1 MLIDPRTIVIINILS
16 AGLFG
21 IALLAV
27 SKGYLRQI
35 KGISDW
41 ATASLLNSFSWLL
54 FAMRDKAPDFVTI
67 ILALGFFQ
75 ASLAY
80 YFKIVADFTGRSKNT
95 RWVIYLISVSTLAL
109 AYFLYV
115 QPDTGMRVVVI
126 SIATAVLLFAS
137 AYVLLSGRERRPK
150 SHLFT
155 GVVFAFSGVF
165 AVFRGLYYLFW
176 DPSHNIDMFSPD
188 IMQTITFLTT
198 YLTSAIVTFGFL
210 LMSYD
215 LYITQHETAEEEIKL
230 NEERLNEAQKLAKVG
245 SWEFDLDTGTL
256 TWSKEHYHIFEM
268 EDTPAEKLYEECR
281 KHIHPDDLP
290 QLDEAIRIGREQNR
304 GVIYEHRIICKDG
317 SIKYLL
323 GIGEIYKGVNGN
335 RNMLRGTVQDVT
347 ELKKAEETARKFAI
361 LESKSKEMEQF
372 AYIASHDLR
381 EPLLTIKNYVELFS
395 DEYKE
400 KLDEESAEYLHR
412 ISRAAIRMD
421 ELMRGLLDYSRLS
434 KIKELQQVD
443 CNETVAQVL
452 ADLDSL
458 INNTKAHI
466 VIDPLPVL
474 KAYPL
479 EMKQLFQNL
488 LTNAIKFRK
497 SDVIPEIRISAQK
510 VNGIWT
516 FKVTDNGIGI
526 RQVDTEKIFALFQR
540 LHNRNEYAGSGIGLA
555 YCKKIVELHHGSI
568 WVESTPGAGSS
579 FYFTII
585 T

>member
-1 MLIDPRTIVIINILS
+1 MLIDPRTVIIVNILS

-27 SKGYLRQI
+27 SQGYLRQI
-35 KGISDW
+35 KGITSW
-41 ATASLLNSFSWLL
+41 ATASLLNSLSWLL
-54 FAMRDKAPDFVTI
+54 YASRDVAPDFVSI
-67 ILALGFFQ
+67 VVALGFFQ

-80 YFKIVADFTGRSKNT
+80 YYKIVADFTGRSKNT
-95 RWVIYLISVSTLAL
+95 RWVIYLIAASTLAL
-109 AYFLYV
+109 AYFLYI
-115 QPDTGMRVVVI
+115 QPDTGIRVVII

-137 AYVLLSGRERRPK
+137 AYVLLSGKERRPK

-155 GVVFAFSGVF
+155 GGVFAFSGVF
-165 AVFRGLYYLFW
+165 ALFRGGYYLFL
-176 DPSHNIDMFSPD
+176 DPSRDINMFSPD
-188 IMQTITFLTT
+188 FMQTVTFLTT

-245 SWEFDLDTGTL
+245 SWEFDLDTGEL

-268 EDTPAEKLYEECR
+268 EEMPSDRLFEECR
-281 KHIHPDDLP
+281 KKIHPDDLSA
-290 QLDEAIRIGREQNR
+290 LDEAIEIGKRDGR
-304 GVIYEHRIICKDG
+304 GVVYEHRMICKDG

-335 RNMLRGTVQDVT
+335 RNMLRGTVQDIT
-347 ELKKAEETARKFAI
+347 ERKIAEETARKFAI

-412 ISRAAIRMD
+412 ITRAAVRMD

-434 KIKELQQVD
+434 KIKELQKVD
-443 CNETVAQVL
+443 CNDVVNQVV
-452 ADLDSL
+452 ADLNSL
-458 INNTKAHI
+458 ISSSHAKIT
-466 VIDPLPVL
+466 VDYLPVL
-474 KAYPL
+474 MAYPL

-497 SDVIPEIRISAQK
+497 SGVEPEIRISAQK
-510 VNGIWT
+510 LRGVWT
-516 FKVTDNGIGI
+516 FKISDNGIGI
-526 RQVDTEKIFALFQR
+526 RPVDSEKIFGLFQR
-540 LHNRNEYAGSGIGLA
+540 LHNRNEYPGSGIGLA

>member
-1 MLIDPRTIVIINILS
+1 MLIDPRTVIIVNILS

-27 SKGYLRQI
+27 SQGYLRQI
-35 KGISDW
+35 KGITSW
-41 ATASLLNSFSWLL
+41 ATASLLNSLSWLL
-54 FAMRDKAPDFVTI
+54 YASRDVAPDFVSI
-67 ILALGFFQ
+67 VVALGFFQ

-80 YFKIVADFTGRSKNT
+80 YYKIVADFTGRSKNT
-95 RWVIYLISVSTLAL
+95 RWVIYLIAASTLAL
-109 AYFLYV
+109 AYFLYI
-115 QPDTGMRVVVI
+115 QPDTGIRVVII

-137 AYVLLSGRERRPK
+137 AYVLLSGKERRPK

-155 GVVFAFSGVF
+155 GGVFAFSGIF
-165 AVFRGLYYLFW
+165 ALFRGGYYLFL
-176 DPSHNIDMFSPD
+176 DPSRDINMFSPD
-188 IMQTITFLTT
+188 FMQTVTFLTT

-245 SWEFDLDTGTL
+245 SWEFDLDTGEL

-268 EDTPAEKLYEECR
+268 EEMPSDRLFEECR
-281 KHIHPDDLP
+281 KKIHPDDLSA
-290 QLDEAIRIGREQNR
+290 LDEAIAIGKREGR
-304 GVIYEHRIICKDG
+304 GVVYEHRMICKDG

-335 RNMLRGTVQDVT
+335 RNMLRGTVQDIT
-347 ELKKAEETARKFAI
+347 ERKIAEETARKFAI

-412 ISRAAIRMD
+412 ITRAAVRMD

-434 KIKELQQVD
+434 KIKELQKVD
-443 CNETVAQVL
+443 CNDVVNQVV
-452 ADLDSL
+452 ADLNSL
-458 INNTKAHI
+458 ISSSHAKITVDH
-466 VIDPLPVL
+466 LPVL
-474 KAYPL
+474 MAYPL

-497 SDVIPEIRISAQK
+497 SGVEPEIRISAQK
-510 VNGIWT
+510 LRGVWT
-516 FKVTDNGIGI
+516 FKISDNGIGI
-526 RQVDTEKIFALFQR
+526 RPVDSEKIFGLFQR
-540 LHNRNEYAGSGIGLA
+540 LHNRNEYPGSGIGLA

>member
-1 MLIDPRTIVIINILS
+1 MYVDPRTVVIVNILS

-27 SKGYLRQI
+27 SQGYLRQI
-35 KGISDW
+35 KGITSW
-41 ATASLLNSFSWLL
+41 ATASLLNSLSWLL
-54 FAMRDKAPDFVTI
+54 YATRNQVPDFVSI
-67 ILALGFFQ
+67 IVALTFFL

-80 YFKIVADFTGRSKNT
+80 YYKIVADFTGRVKNT
-95 RWVIYLISVSTLAL
+95 KWVGYFVAVTMLVM
-109 AYFLYV
+109 AYFLYID
-115 QPDTGMRVVVI
+115 PDTAMRVVVI
-126 SIATAVLLFAS
+126 SIATAVLLYAS
-137 AYVLLSGRERRPK
+137 AHVLLSGKHRRPK

-155 GVVFAFSGVF
+155 GIVFAFSATF
-165 AVFRGLYYLFW
+165 AVFRALYYLYW
-176 DPSHNIDMFSPD
+176 DPSPDMDMFSPNL
-188 IMQTITFLTT
+188 MQSITFLTT

-215 LYITQHETAEEEIKL
+215 LYITQHETAEEEIKQ

-245 SWEFDLDTGTL
+245 SWEFDLDTGEL

-268 EDTPAEKLYEECR
+268 EEMPSDRLFEECR
-281 KHIHPDDLP
+281 KKIHPDDLSA
-290 QLDEAIRIGREQNR
+290 LDEAIQVGKEQGR
-304 GVIYEHRIICKDG
+304 GVVYEHRMICKDG

-323 GIGEIYKGVNGN
+323 GIGEIYKGVNGD
-335 RNMLRGTVQDVT
+335 RNMLRGTVQDIT
-347 ELKKAEETARKFAI
+347 ERKIAEETARKFAI

-412 ISRAAIRMD
+412 ITRAAVRMD

-434 KIKELQQVD
+434 KIKELQKVD
-443 CNETVAQVL
+443 CNDVVNQVI
-452 ADLDSL
+452 ADLNSL
-458 INNTKAHI
+458 ISNSHAKITVDH
-466 VIDPLPVL
+466 LPVL
-474 KAYPL
+474 MAYPL
-479 EMKQLFQNL
+479 EIKQLFQNL

-497 SDVIPEIRISAQK
+497 EGVEPEIRISAQK
-510 VNGIWT
+510 LKGVWT
-516 FKVTDNGIGI
+516 FKIADNGIGI
-526 RQVDTEKIFALFQR
+526 RPVDSEKIFGLFQR
-540 LHNRNEYAGSGIGLA
+540 LHNRNEYPGSGIGLA